1 MRPVLIE
8 AGRRLVVLVTAWA
21 FLSSTDCATVR
32 PYRVTDFFRSP
43 KLAAAGV
50 TRVAVLP
57 FENLTKEGSA
67 PGIAA
72 EEFSLQLG
80 KTGLFNLVE
89 RSRVEELWREQ
100 DLDTLSRFDAGTAAR
115 IGKMLGAEAVILG
128 SVTRFVPHPEVKVD
142 TVRPYDDHYHHH
154 HREEAGYPAII
165 VVGNE
170 REHDA
175 CAAALTVLA
184 AITVVGAVLLLLRP
198 KPPAAQVGISVRL
211 VGVETGDVL
220 WQAKDNFRGDQKSV
234 QALVETKE
242 DRLRMVYDI
251 EYLTQML
258 CRELAGTLLQ
268 QRSDQ

>member
-1 MRPVLIE
+1 MRPVLTE
-8 AGRRLVVLVTAWA
+8 AGRRLVVLVTAWT
-21 FLSSTDCATVR
+21 FLSGTDCASVR
-32 PYRVTDFFRSP
+32 PYKVTNFFRSA
-43 KLAAAGV
+43 KLATAGV

-80 KTGLFNLVE
+80 KTGLFDLVE
-89 RSRVEELWREQ
+89 RSRIEELWREQ
-100 DLDTLSRFDAGTAAR
+100 DLDTLSRFDAGTAVK

-142 TVRPYDDHYHHH
+142 TVRRYDDHYHHH
-154 HREEAGYPAII
+154 REAGYPAII

-198 KPPAAQVGISVRL
+198 KPPAAQVGISARL
-211 VGVETGDVL
+211 VDVETGDVL
-220 WQAKDNFRGDQKSV
+220 WQAKDNLQGNQKSV
-234 QALVETKE
+234 QALVETRE

-251 EYLTQML
+251 EYLTQIL
-258 CRELAGTLLQ
+258 CRELVGTLLQ